1 MVGYNPG
8 SASLHPGVA
17 CISHHLAVEA
27 RDKPVITSLRLPA
40 VLTVLFKYAS
50 LLKKWG
56 ARRPVPRTDSP
67 LTHFASP
74 RGEKCRLGLPSLLR
88 GCGGRLGVLVEGDEV
103 PLRGGRLEYALLSIN
118 KERPGLSGS
127 PQARCIRVTS
137 SSGRRTSRSGRMLAG
152 THVAQQK
159 KAAGFFEPCATLH
172 AVPGTAIQLHCD
184 GCRVPRTERGG
195 LPLIGI
201 FRKDPA
207 GP

>member
-67 LTHFASP
+67 LTHFSSP

-152 THVAQQK
+152 THVEV
-159 KAAGFFEPCATLH
+159 AAEKSRRFLRTLRYASCGSGNSHSVALRRMPCPAH
-172 AVPGTAIQLHCD
+172 GA
-184 GCRVPRTERGG
+184 GG
-195 LPLIGI
+195 IAADRHLP
-201 FRKDPA
+201 
-207 GP
+207 